1 MVIARATK
9 MIGAKLVQLQL
20 NSHQPPEITVKEQQ
34 IQIKIIAIHGRLAK
48 DVSELST
55 DSDLYDA
62 GLTSLITVNL
72 LLAIEDHFDIEFPD
86 ELLSRRT
93 FQSIDALSEAVESLV
108 D

>member
-1 MVIARATK
+1 MYHDQIRTVLAT
-9 MIGAKLVQLQL
+9 
-20 NSHQPPEITVKEQQ
+20 
-34 IQIKIIAIHGRLAK
+34 HGRLST
-48 DVSELST
+48 DVTELAN

-93 FQSIDALSEAVESLV
+93 FQSIDALAEAVQGLV

>member
-1 MVIARATK
+1 MYNKDIRKLLATH
-9 MIGAKLVQLQL
+9 A
-20 NSHQPPEITVKEQQ
+20 
-34 IQIKIIAIHGRLAK
+34 RLAK
-48 DVSELST
+48 DVSTLSD

-93 FQSIDALSEAVESLV
+93 FQSIDAMAEAVKGLV
-108 D
+108 GTPERVTG